1 MLKEVVVSQCSVVC
15 VYVCVCVCGRKK
27 EDEARRRKK
36 KRKRKT
42 PGSDG
47 GIQALLKRRADGLSS
62 QSEAALPPPAGLAGS
77 GQGCDSHPGATVIGR
92 RQPHLPRRTQKNIVN
107 TRESIQKCMQNEVSS
122 MCDQKCG
129 NDKITHWPIMIQPG
143 PGSTAEP
150 PVQPGDPFLIRTPR
164 RRNP

>member
-36 KRKRKT
+36 KGKEKRQAST
-42 PGSDG
+42 GGFRHYLSAAWTGSG
-47 GIQALLKRRADGLSS
+47 
-62 QSEAALPPPAGLAGS
+62 QSEQALPPPAGLAGS